1 MPPLLALGVSPR
13 SAEQRKRTRPVPGRR
28 RVCPSSG
35 IPGCAG
41 TQARLWRTPCRCRC
55 GSPPPPPCSPVRL
68 ARSTARRCSGRSPA
82 LPSPP
87 RRSPFRWSLAVRHAQ
102 PAGSR
107 IVTPPAAPRA
117 HAHAHARG
125 LAEDAPQTA
134 LAAQHQA
141 QDTRGGPGG
150 RRARAPC
157 GRASWNSVPWP
168 GACPIA
174 AAGGRHPPSGRLPP
188 SPRRFSSLLI
198 SLTMPARRGGE

>member
-41 TQARLWRTPCRCRC
+41 TQARLWRTPYRCRC

-125 LAEDAPQTA
+125 LAEE
-134 LAAQHQA
+134 
-141 QDTRGGPGG
+141 TRN
-150 RRARAPC
+150 R
-157 GRASWNSVPWP
+157 
-168 GACPIA
+168 GAEET
-174 AAGGRHPPSGRLPP
+174 
-188 SPRRFSSLLI
+188 PRRRKLRWLPSTKPRTREAVQAGAVLAHLVAVHLGTQS
-198 SLTMPARRGGE
+198 RGLEPVP